1 MKYSEL
7 TNLQKQYRKYSI
19 DKEILLPHLTAE
31 EALLYD
37 GGRFSIAGNAD
48 YSVWHKMHFLWNKI
62 DYLVKSDSIEINAEE
77 FVTEERYALYI
88 ISDDLGTKG
97 VLNHANGKV
106 YDSKS
111 KYYADLKASGHV
123 IVESGMDKPRE
134 MRGDFDCRKDVAKAL
149 NQLGY

>member
-19 DKEILLPHLTAE
+19 DKENLLPHLTE
-31 EALLYD
+31 EEVLLYD
-37 GGRFSIAGNAD
+37 GGRFSITGNAD

-62 DYLVKSDSIEINAEE
+62 ENLVQSDIIDIIGQD
-77 FVTEERYALYI
+77 FVIPERLTGRHF
-88 ISDDLGTKG
+88 DDNITPI
-97 VLNHANGKV
+97 LNHANGKV

-134 MRGDFDCRKDVAKAL
+134 TRGDFDARKDVAKAL